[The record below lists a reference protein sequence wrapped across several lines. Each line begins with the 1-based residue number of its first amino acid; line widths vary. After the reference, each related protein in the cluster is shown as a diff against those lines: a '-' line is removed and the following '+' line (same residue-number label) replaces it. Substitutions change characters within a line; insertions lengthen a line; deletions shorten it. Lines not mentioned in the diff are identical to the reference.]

1 MLTAE
6 INFKI
11 KKNKQQVAQKI
22 IINEF
27 ISSLVWNDQ
36 IANINIPWAKT
47 RVK

>member
-11 KKNKQQVAQKI
+11 KKNKQQVDQKL
-22 IINEF
+22 IINKF

-36 IANINIPWAKT
+36 IANIDTPWAKA

>member
-1 MLTAE
+1 MLTAK

-11 KKNKQQVAQKI
+11 KKNKQQVDQKL
-22 IINEF
+22 IINKF

-36 IANINIPWAKT
+36 IANIDIHWAKT